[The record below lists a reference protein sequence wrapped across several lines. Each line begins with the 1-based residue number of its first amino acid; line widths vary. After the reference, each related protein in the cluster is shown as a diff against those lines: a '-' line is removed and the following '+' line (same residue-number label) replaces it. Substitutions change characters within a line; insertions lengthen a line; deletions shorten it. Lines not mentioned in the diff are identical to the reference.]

1 MTLAQIGRLAAKL
14 HMFPGDGG
22 RLSRG
27 AAPRLAS
34 RKPQVIAKI
43 TNFIGFA
50 NTNSAAA
57 PLEVQDRAMVP
68 AAAAL

>member
-1 MTLAQIGRLAAKL
+1 MTLAQFHRLAAKL

-27 AAPRLAS
+27 AAPQLAS
-34 RKPQVIAKI
+34 WKPQVIAKI
-43 TNFIGFA
+43 TDFIGFA
-50 NTNSAAA
+50 NMNSAAA
-57 PLEVQDRAMVP
+57 PLEIQDRAMVQ

>member
-1 MTLAQIGRLAAKL
+1 MTLAQFHRLAAKL

-27 AAPRLAS
+27 AAPQLAS
-34 RKPQVIAKI
+34 WKPQVIAKI
-43 TNFIGFA
+43 TDFIGFA
-50 NTNSAAA
+50 NMNSAA